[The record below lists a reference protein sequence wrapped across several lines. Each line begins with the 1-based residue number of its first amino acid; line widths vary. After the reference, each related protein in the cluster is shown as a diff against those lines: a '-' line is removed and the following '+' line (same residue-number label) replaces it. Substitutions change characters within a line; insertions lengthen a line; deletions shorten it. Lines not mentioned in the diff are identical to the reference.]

1 MMQARIIKVTSI
13 ENKQIIMAMTI
24 RKRIITKV
32 LMKIILIII
41 MRMRIKTGNRINI

>member
-1 MMQARIIKVTSI
+1 MIKARIIKVTNI

-32 LMKIILIII
+32 LMKIILITI
-41 MRMRIKTGNRINI
+41 MRMRIKIGNRINI

>member
-1 MMQARIIKVTSI
+1 MQARIIKVTSI

-32 LMKIILIII
+32 LMKIILITI

>member
-32 LMKIILIII
+32 LMKIILITI

>member
-1 MMQARIIKVTSI
+1 MKARIIKVTSI

-32 LMKIILIII
+32 LMKIILITI
-41 MRMRIKTGNRINI
+41 MRMRVKTGNRINI